1 MSNYLQKPF
10 LTFCLMLLGLGSG
23 MSAWG
28 AGDSPQPP
36 RIGVVLGGGGARG
49 FAHLG
54 VLQELERLKVPISC
68 IAGTSAGALIGGAYA
83 SGMSLDELSAKLK
96 VADWDGMLSGKPA
109 RADVPYDRKRDDY
122 KNYFDLTFGMRDGQ
136 FRLPRSAINSQEIDL
151 YIRNLV
157 RDRTVDS
164 FDKLPIPFR
173 AVATD
178 LVTGD
183 AVVFDRGSLAMAMR
197 SSMAVPGVFDLV
209 EDHGRLLVDGM
220 LARNVPIQ
228 DVTTCADRI
237 IVVDVGTPMLKA
249 NEINS
254 LLDVISQTTNIAVN
268 RNVQE
273 QMTLLRP
280 SDIVI
285 RPDLNDVSASDF
297 ANNQA
302 IIARGKAAVKP
313 FESRLRALSV
323 SDAEYA
329 RWHARLLQAPV
340 PEVDEVKVAAGAG
353 TRYGNTKGLTKILN
367 SENGQ
372 PQTVDQV
379 QQKLT
384 DLFATGDYDQL
395 SYSLGN
401 HDGRSVMALMPLE
414 RSIGPNYFR
423 FGLTLQSSQPGDAS
437 FGVLGSHELTWL
449 NSAGATWRNNVEFG
463 QSTLF
468 KSELYQPLWAG
479 SPVFVAGSYRYDSQV
494 LPLFMPG
501 HQHVADLEYDKS
513 RFEGDVG
520 LALGRYGEAR
530 LGVYRSHDWLKV
542 KVGSDQVLIGS
553 VPVELPGSAYTESGI
568 RASLVVD
575 QFDNPRWPRAGY
587 YLNSEVDA
595 SYYSDNQ
602 AQSRTVLSTAEYV
615 KTFGDVTFRLTGKY
629 RGNLA
634 GPRFQSQPQM
644 LGGFLNLSGYQQD
657 ELIGDKVALARL
669 MGYWRVSTLPSA
681 IGSGVYAGM
690 SLESGK
696 VWNEL
701 WTAQNTSW
709 LPGGTLFLGADTL
722 LGPFFLGMGY
732 AKGGRLTGY
741 MYLGVDY

>member
-1 MSNYLQKPF
+1 MQR
-10 LTFCLMLLGLGSG
+10 
-23 MSAWG
+23 
-28 AGDSPQPP
+28 P

-122 KNYFDLTFGMRDGQ
+122 KNYFDLTLGMRNGQ
-136 FRLPRSAINSQEIDL
+136 VRLPRSAINAQEIDL
-151 YIRNLV
+151 YIRSLV
-157 RDRTVDS
+157 QDRTIDS
-164 FDKLPIPFR
+164 FDNLPIPFR

-178 LVTGD
+178 LVSGD
-183 AVVFDRGSLAMAMR
+183 AVVFDRGSLAIAMR
-197 SSMAVPGVFDLV
+197 SSMAVPGIFDLV
-209 EDHGRLLVDGM
+209 ENNGQLLVDGM
-220 LARNVPIQ
+220 LARNVPVQ
-228 DVTTCADRI
+228 DVATCADRI

-254 LLDVISQTTNIAVN
+254 LFDVISQTTNITVN
-268 RNVQE
+268 RNVKE
-273 QMTLLRP
+273 QMALLR
-280 SDIVI
+280 SNDIVI
-285 RPDLNDVSASDF
+285 RPDLGNVSASDF
-297 ANNQA
+297 GDNQS

-323 SDAEYA
+323 PDAEYA
-329 RWHARLLQAPV
+329 RWHARLKQTLAP
-340 PEVDEVKVAAGAG
+340 PVDKVVVATEGG
-353 TRYGNTKGLTKILN
+353 TRYGNTKGLDKILN
-367 SENGQ
+367 SKDGQ
-372 PQTVDQV
+372 PQTVEQV
-379 QQKLT
+379 QAKLG

-395 SYSLGN
+395 SYRLDN
-401 HDGRSVMALMPLE
+401 HDGRNVMTLMPLE

-423 FGLTLQSSQPGDAS
+423 FGLTLQASQPGDAS
-437 FGVLGSHELTWL
+437 FGLLGSHELTWL
-449 NSAGATWRNNVEFG
+449 NSAGATWRNNVELG
-463 QSTLF
+463 ETTLL

-479 SPVFVAGSYRYDSQV
+479 SPLFVAGSYQYNSQL
-494 LPLFMPG
+494 LPLFQPG
-501 HQHVADLEYDKS
+501 HQHVADLDYITS

-530 LGVYRSHDWLKV
+530 LGVYRSHNWTRT
-542 KVGSDQVLIGS
+542 KVGAGE
-553 VPVELPGSAYTESGI
+553 VPFNDELVSIDNAAYDEAGV

-575 QFDNPRWPRAGY
+575 QFDNPRWPRSGY
-587 YLNSEVDA
+587 YFNGEVDA
-595 SYYSDNQ
+595 SYYSDQ
-602 AQSRTVLSTAEYV
+602 SQSRSVLSTAEYV
-615 KTFGDVTFRLTGKY
+615 KTFGEITFRLTGKY

-634 GPRFQSQPQM
+634 GPRFQTQPQM
-644 LGGFLNLSGYQQD
+644 LGGFLNLSGYQQN
-657 ELIGDKVALARL
+657 ELIGDRVALARL

-681 IGSGVYAGM
+681 VGSGVYAGM

-701 WTAQNTSW
+701 WTGQDTSW

-722 LGPFFLGMGY
+722 LGPFFLGVGY
-732 AKGGRLTGY
+732 AQGGRFTGY
-741 MYLGVDY
+741 LYLGVDY